1 MEQAKESFH
10 QNPFQL
16 RFIVGALLAVVVFV
30 LLMGSWFTI
39 EQYESGVVTTWGK
52 ISYVA
57 SPGLGIKVPLVQS
70 ITHIRTDIQ
79 SLTPKEKVNTYTSD
93 NQEIDIL
100 FTVFYRLPPE
110 KVAFVY
116 TNAQDYYARLYNI
129 ANDRV
134 KAEMGKV
141 KLEHFAEHRGEIRD
155 RIRSTLVKDADVLGL
170 EVTDFQF
177 TDVDYT
183 KLFRDAVNA
192 ASVQKANV
200 ETREGRGRGQCRKGS
215 GRRRRLRKSHSG
227 KGSSR
232 SIAHPERGSRAKQG
246 CAGVASHRGRED
258 QGGEVGRSLAGQHV
272 RERPATA
279 AANLRLGTQSQ
290 MTQKRDER
298 IATRRN
304 NS

>member
-1 MEQAKESFH
+1 MEQARESFR
-10 QNPFQL
+10 QNPFQP
-16 RFIVGALLAVVVFV
+16 RFIVSIALSLVAFI

-57 SPGLGIKVPLVQS
+57 SPGLGVKVPLVQS
-70 ITHIRTDIQ
+70 VSHIRTDIQ
-79 SLTPKEKVNTYTSD
+79 SLQPKEKVNTYTSD

-100 FTVFYRLPPE
+100 FTVFYRLPPD

-116 TNAQDYYARLYNI
+116 TNAQDYYARLFNI

-155 RIRSTLVKDADVLGL
+155 RIRTILVADAQVLGL

-177 TDVDYT
+177 ADVDYT

-200 ETREGRGRGQCRKGS
+200 ETREWERVQAEKAALTARIKAEGEANAVKAKADGEAYANLTVAKAQAEALRVQNAALVQSKDVLEL
-215 GRRRRLRKSHSG
+215 RRIEVTKIKAEKWNGALPTAIYAGAPIPFLNIG
-227 KGSSR
+227 KG
-232 SIAHPERGSRAKQG
+232 E
-246 CAGVASHRGRED
+246 
-258 QGGEVGRSLAGQHV
+258 
-272 RERPATA
+272 
-279 AANLRLGTQSQ
+279 
-290 MTQKRDER
+290 
-298 IATRRN
+298 
-304 NS
+304 